1 MTLKVYRQRR
11 DFAISP
17 EPSGAEQG
25 GEQEAPLEREGAQRR
40 FVVQEHHA
48 SHLHYDFRLEMDGVL
63 RSWAVP
69 KGPPEEP
76 GVRRLAVAVEDH
88 PLSYIDFHGTIP
100 PGQYG
105 AGTVEIWDSGTY
117 DLEERTPDELR
128 IVLHGVRLQGPYA
141 LIRMQPDGKNWL
153 LFRRQPSSP

>member
-1 MTLKVYRQRR
+1 MTLDAYRAKR
-11 DFAISP
+11 DFAETP
-17 EPSGAEQG
+17 EPQARKEPPDSARTQ
-25 GEQEAPLEREGAQRR
+25 QR

-76 GVRRLAVAVEDH
+76 GIRRLAVAVEDH
-88 PLSYIDFHGTIP
+88 PLSYIDFAGTIP

-105 AGTVEIWDSGTY
+105 AGTVQIWDHGTY
-117 DLEERTPDELR
+117 DLEQRDPDEMR
-128 IVLHGVRLQGPYA
+128 FVLHGTRLQGPYA
-141 LIRMQPDGKNWL
+141 LIRMQPNDKNWL
-153 LFRRQPSSP
+153 LLKRRTE

>member
-1 MTLKVYRQRR
+1 MTLRAYRERR

-17 EPSGAEQG
+17 EPTGDEQEQG
-25 GEQEAPLEREGAQRR
+25 QEEPPERDGAQRR

-69 KGPPEEP
+69 KGPPEKP

-88 PLSYIDFHGTIP
+88 PLSYIDFRGTIP
-100 PGQYG
+100 SGQYG
-105 AGTVEIWDSGTY
+105 AGTVEIWDSGAY

-128 IVLHGVRLQGPYA
+128 FVLHGMRLHGPYA
-141 LIRMQPDGKNWL
+141 LVRLRPDGKNWL
-153 LFRRQPSSP
+153 LFKRQPSS